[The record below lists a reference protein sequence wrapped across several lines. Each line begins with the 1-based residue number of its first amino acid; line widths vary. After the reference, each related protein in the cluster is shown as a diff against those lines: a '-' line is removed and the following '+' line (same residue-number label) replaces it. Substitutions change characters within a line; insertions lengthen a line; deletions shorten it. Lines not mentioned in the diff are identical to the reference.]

1 MMAVMLALNCE
12 VPPHPVK
19 AKIGNNFGESHDSI
33 FDEPQLTVMTT
44 NNKWISKPLVRF

>member
-19 AKIGNNFGESHDSI
+19 AKIDNFGESHDSI
-33 FDEPQLTVMTT
+33 FDEP
-44 NNKWISKPLVRF
+44 